1 MTSIL
6 RKMMAGLD
14 GWLFRRGFAGREVRA
29 LMRAQICAAVLASA
43 TCLAVTGFGLW
54 GLSFAAGSLLITVN
68 FWSLAKFGQGVVF
81 VRRGAVVALL
91 FRFYLRLAATGVA
104 LFALIAYAGAPAAS
118 LLAGV
123 STAVAAMIWWGMT
136 RTVRTQVKEA

>member
-6 RKMMAGLD
+6 RKTMAGLD
-14 GWLFRRGFAGREVRA
+14 GWLHRRGFAGREVRE
-29 LMRAQICAAVLASA
+29 LMRAQICAAATSSA
-43 TCLAVTGFGLW
+43 LCLAVTGFGLW
-54 GLSFAAGSLLITVN
+54 GLSFSVGAVLITVN

-81 VRRGAVVALL
+81 IRRGAVAALL

-104 LFALIAYAGAPAAS
+104 LFALIAYAGAPAAP

-123 STAVAAMIWWGMT
+123 STAVAAMVWWGMAKT
-136 RTVRTQVKEA
+136 MRTQVKEA